1 MKLDWAQLIILG
13 ITKLVIPN
21 TITQLGNYCFADN
34 ILLESVEINSRTIS
48 WGEFNGCTNLK
59 NVVISNQ
66 TKSISYMVF
75 KGCTNLT
82 AITYEGTQD
91 EWNSISKHTY
101 WLENSSL
108 EKVICS
114 DGEIDLK

>member
-1 MKLDWAQLIILG
+1 MKLEVAQLIILG
-13 ITKLVIPN
+13 ITKLIIPN
-21 TITQLGNYCFADN
+21 TITQLENYCFADN
-34 ILLESVEINSRTIS
+34 ILLESVEINSQTIS
-48 WGEFNGCTNLK
+48 WGEFRGCTNLK

-66 TKSISYMVF
+66 TKSISYGVF
-75 KGCTNLT
+75 VGCTNLT

-91 EWNSISKHTY
+91 EWNSISKNTN
-101 WLENSSL
+101 WLLQASL

>member
-48 WGEFNGCTNLK
+48 WGG
-59 NVVISNQ
+59 I
-66 TKSISYMVF
+66 
-75 KGCTNLT
+75 
-82 AITYEGTQD
+82 
-91 EWNSISKHTY
+91 
-101 WLENSSL
+101 
-108 EKVICS
+108 
-114 DGEIDLK
+114 